1 MANICERIVTSCIS
15 VSCDNP
21 IFQGAESTAYLFN
34 KSQIASYTT
43 DQTNPNIVTA
53 ITMKTYEDGDDDVA
67 YTGVKITQL
76 GKTPFTG
83 TSTELVEGNVSN
95 KFTETVQFV
104 VGDNSPAAS
113 LILNAIANG
122 KFVLVVPNEY
132 EGSDSKGRFQIYGLK
147 RGLTCSAM
155 TRNVYDDDTDSAWSV
170 TLSCEGT
177 PTSALFVYHETT
189 PGTDDTREYL
199 ESLVSCE

>member
-1 MANICERIVTSCIS
+1 MSNICERLVTSCIS
-15 VSCDNP
+15 ADCNNP
-21 IFQGAESTAYLFN
+21 IFQGAESIGYLFN
-34 KSQIASYTT
+34 KSQIASVTT
-43 DQTNPNIVTA
+43 DPSNPNIITA
-53 ITMKTYEDGDDDVA
+53 ITMGEDSDEVA
-67 YTGVKITQL
+67 YTGVKISQL

-104 VGDNSPAAS
+104 VPDNSPASA
-113 LILNAIANG
+113 LILDAIANG
-122 KFVLVVPNEY
+122 KFVVIVPNEY
-132 EGSDSKGRFQIYGLK
+132 EGSDSKGRFQVYGLK

-155 TRNVYDDDTDSAWSV
+155 SRNVYDDDTDSAWSV

-177 PTSALFVYHETT
+177 PTSALFVHHETT